1 MITGIQESLSREEIT
16 SLVERYG
23 GKVTSAVSGRTAYL
37 ITGEEAGKSKTEKV
51 SKYILVIDLAL
62 IKASYGGLSFSPI
75 VRAEKSSRISP
86 S

>member
-51 SKYILVIDLAL
+51 SNYCTGDRSRSDSARL
-62 IKASYGGLSFSPI
+62 PI
-75 VRAEKSSRISP
+75 VRAGKSSRLSP
-86 S
+86 N